1 MLSHDA
7 PKNEAPKTEAPKN
20 LVEESYEAL
29 KDPERGYER
38 RDAVC
43 GAIGLLV
50 LLLMLLI
57 ATGTVPLYDW
67 PARA

>member
-7 PKNEAPKTEAPKN
+7 PNTHPPKNDPPKN

-29 KDPERGYER
+29 KDPERGYDK

-67 PARA
+67 PAGA